1 MREDGQTISV
11 PQPDIEAVD
20 HVVAIGASAGGLEAL
35 ESLFDHLPAA
45 TGAAFVVITHLS
57 PDFKSIM
64 DELLGRRTAMPVH
77 VVEDGETLE
86 ANHVYVIPPGKDMIV
101 QAGRLYLTDREGHG
115 APSAPIDLFF
125 GALAQAFGRRAT
137 GVILSG
143 TGADGARGARA
154 LRAAGGYVIAQTL
167 ETARFDGMPRAVA
180 EIGAVDAALAPQDI
194 GPALATRLARLDAAA
209 PEIAA
214 PGDAGAVSRILERV
228 LGGAN
233 VDFSEYKKTTVLRRI
248 ARRMQNAGLHTLE
261 AYHDELARS
270 PSEVRALADDL
281 LIVVTEFFRDPA
293 AFDLLAQTVIPA
305 LLSGDAERAVRI
317 WIPAVGTG
325 QEAYSVAM
333 LLREAADALGREPR
347 VQIFATDISPAAL
360 DRAAA
365 GVYSE
370 TEMAGVSPAR
380 RAAFFERNDEG
391 DWRVGPEIR
400 NWIVFAQHNM
410 LRDPPFINTN
420 LISCRNALIYF
431 EPSAQN
437 KALSLFHFSLSSG
450 GFLLLGPSESV
461 GEDGGRFAAIDAR
474 WRLFRKRGADRRD
487 AGAMGE
493 LIASGRWAADGLARR
508 RAAASAGPT
517 RGANAAALQAVLELF
532 APAGLLIGRDRELLH
547 VVGEGQRHLA
557 PPQPG
562 PFTRD
567 VLKLIRPGLRAAL
580 STAIERTLRTGAAAA
595 YAAGE
600 GAETLTLSAH
610 PVHGLDGATDR
621 VFIAF
626 GAAPAEATPG
636 AAQPLDK
643 AAEQRIAWLEE
654 ALRAERENLQAMLE
668 QLETANEELQST
680 NEELMTANEELQST
694 NEELHSV
701 NEELYT
707 VNAEYERKNDELTQ
721 LTKDVS
727 GLLQATGVGVVF
739 VDRALNVRRF
749 TATATRVVN
758 LIQGDEGRHLSHITH
773 QLVGFDLCGWL
784 ESAMERGAM
793 QEEERCAAD
802 GAVWMVRAAPVRDGR
817 AVSGAVVSLIEV
829 SRLVAAE
836 ADARARSAELR
847 HLLDWVGA
855 VSLQFSSDGRLVGG
869 SGDWRAFT
877 GQDVADLRGSGLRG
891 AEDRGWLEIVHPD
904 DAGAVAAEWAA
915 AHAGGRA
922 FQLSARLRRPEGG
935 WRPVTLAGGP
945 EHDGARP
952 LGWFVYARDAADAAQ
967 ARHDADLS
975 DQRAA
980 ALAEMAFAG
989 CYTLDPAAGE
999 IDIDARLAAL
1009 TGLAAGAQPAAAYE
1023 ARLSPAS
1030 RRARAAALAAC
1041 AQAGRW
1047 SADVSLT
1054 LASGAAAQFRDEGVV
1069 KGAALI
1075 GALTPLDGRAA
1086 DAALAEEILR
1096 SSPVEVAVLDPA
1108 TLRILRANP
1117 AALNNLGYA
1126 ERDLTRLAY
1135 PDLLPEYDAAA
1146 FAALIAPLLSGERG
1160 EVRIETFALRRDGA
1174 TYDLSL
1180 SLRPMAGG
1188 ARIAAVGRDLTER
1201 RGVEEALRRR
1211 TEALA
1216 RSNRDL
1222 EQFAFLAGHDLIAP
1236 LGRIAARARDGLAGD
1251 AAAALEAVATRA
1263 TRLQAQV
1270 RDLLAFAR
1278 SAPPE
1283 EAFAPVDLTAVA
1295 QAAAAQCAGE
1305 AARLGG
1311 RIEVGALPV
1320 VAGSARTLQLVFQNL
1335 IENALRYHAE
1345 GRAPVVRVFAEQP
1358 QGRAP
1363 GVAVADNGR
1372 GFDPARARDL
1382 FAPGLR
1388 LESGGEGF
1396 GLGLAICRRVME
1408 AHGGD
1413 VRAESA
1419 PGEGATFHLSFG
1431 GGAAG

>member
-1 MREDGQTISV
+1 M
-11 PQPDIEAVD
+11 
-20 HVVAIGASAGGLEAL
+20 
-35 ESLFDHLPAA
+35 
-45 TGAAFVVITHLS
+45 
-57 PDFKSIM
+57 
-64 DELLGRRTAMPVH
+64 
-77 VVEDGETLE
+77 
-86 ANHVYVIPPGKDMIV
+86 
-101 QAGRLYLTDREGHG
+101 
-115 APSAPIDLFF
+115 
-125 GALAQAFGRRAT
+125 
-137 GVILSG
+137 
-143 TGADGARGARA
+143 
-154 LRAAGGYVIAQTL
+154 
-167 ETARFDGMPRAVA
+167 
-180 EIGAVDAALAPQDI
+180 
-194 GPALATRLARLDAAA
+194 
-209 PEIAA
+209 
-214 PGDAGAVSRILERV
+214 
-228 LGGAN
+228 
-233 VDFSEYKKTTVLRRI
+233 
-248 ARRMQNAGLHTLE
+248 
-261 AYHDELARS
+261 
-270 PSEVRALADDL
+270 
-281 LIVVTEFFRDPA
+281 
-293 AFDLLAQTVIPA
+293 
-305 LLSGDAERAVRI
+305 
-317 WIPAVGTG
+317 
-325 QEAYSVAM
+325 
-333 LLREAADALGREPR
+333 
-347 VQIFATDISPAAL
+347 
-360 DRAAA
+360 
-365 GVYSE
+365 
-370 TEMAGVSPAR
+370 
-380 RAAFFERNDEG
+380 
-391 DWRVGPEIR
+391 
-400 NWIVFAQHNM
+400 
-410 LRDPPFINTN
+410 
-420 LISCRNALIYF
+420 
-431 EPSAQN
+431 
-437 KALSLFHFSLSSG
+437 
-450 GFLLLGPSESV
+450 
-461 GEDGGRFAAIDAR
+461 
-474 WRLFRKRGADRRD
+474 
-487 AGAMGE
+487 
-493 LIASGRWAADGLARR
+493 
-508 RAAASAGPT
+508 
-517 RGANAAALQAVLELF
+517 
-532 APAGLLIGRDRELLH
+532 
-547 VVGEGQRHLA
+547 
-557 PPQPG
+557 
-562 PFTRD
+562 
-567 VLKLIRPGLRAAL
+567 
-580 STAIERTLRTGAAAA
+580 
-595 YAAGE
+595 
-600 GAETLTLSAH
+600 
-610 PVHGLDGATDR
+610 
-621 VFIAF
+621 FIAF

-1069 KGAALI
+1069 KGAAL
-1075 GALTPLDGRAA
+1075 
-1086 DAALAEEILR
+1086 
-1096 SSPVEVAVLDPA
+1096 
-1108 TLRILRANP
+1108 
-1117 AALNNLGYA
+1117 
-1126 ERDLTRLAY
+1126 
-1135 PDLLPEYDAAA
+1135 
-1146 FAALIAPLLSGERG
+1146 
-1160 EVRIETFALRRDGA
+1160 
-1174 TYDLSL
+1174 
-1180 SLRPMAGG
+1180 
-1188 ARIAAVGRDLTER
+1188 
-1201 RGVEEALRRR
+1201 
-1211 TEALA
+1211 
-1216 RSNRDL
+1216 
-1222 EQFAFLAGHDLIAP
+1222 
-1236 LGRIAARARDGLAGD
+1236 
-1251 AAAALEAVATRA
+1251 
-1263 TRLQAQV
+1263 
-1270 RDLLAFAR
+1270 
-1278 SAPPE
+1278 
-1283 EAFAPVDLTAVA
+1283 
-1295 QAAAAQCAGE
+1295 
-1305 AARLGG
+1305 
-1311 RIEVGALPV
+1311 
-1320 VAGSARTLQLVFQNL
+1320 
-1335 IENALRYHAE
+1335 
-1345 GRAPVVRVFAEQP
+1345 
-1358 QGRAP
+1358 
-1363 GVAVADNGR
+1363 
-1372 GFDPARARDL
+1372 
-1382 FAPGLR
+1382 
-1388 LESGGEGF
+1388 
-1396 GLGLAICRRVME
+1396 
-1408 AHGGD
+1408 
-1413 VRAESA
+1413 
-1419 PGEGATFHLSFG
+1419 
-1431 GGAAG
+1431 